1 MTCATTVSLPSAKRR
16 HWRFPSRRQTALL
29 VFLARSAGAGVVAA
43 DLRAGAHEGCY
54 GAVVM
59 MKVVMIMVVVIVAAA
74 ARVTM
79 FVIMSVVVSR
89 FVCVRLRV
97 DAHRLGPRGLCSR
110 CIA

>member
-1 MTCATTVSLPSAKRR
+1 
-16 HWRFPSRRQTALL
+16 
-29 VFLARSAGAGVVAA
+29 
-43 DLRAGAHEGCY
+43 
-54 GAVVM
+54 M

-89 FVCVRLRV
+89 FACVRLRV